1 MDGPNPSTEL
11 IDLQVMHAKFLHAL
25 IKRIR
30 KAGGGYRNIVQT
42 NAPMQATTS
51 PFSQSDSIGQSTSH
65 TAASVPI
72 VDAVSPMHS
81 LFDPSNQPPVRYEE
95 PVSPR
100 TVPASVSSHLHE
112 QVPMHVEQIYDGDFG
127 VSQAPSMPADDA
139 AYWNDLMWPGVGW
152 PMEGAS
158 TQAQQVPKP
167 QQGFHST
174 PPQPPSASTP
184 GYAADPYLWLG
195 LGSNPSVEGW
205 FAQYATHPHDQQ
217 HQTLTNS
224 PAQEQP
230 GQVQSQNPQYN
241 DYGPTQYYAG
251 QGSQTVPSKM
261 YS

>member
-1 MDGPNPSTEL
+1 
-11 IDLQVMHAKFLHAL
+11 MHAKFLHAL

-158 TQAQQVPKP
+158 TQAQQVPKA